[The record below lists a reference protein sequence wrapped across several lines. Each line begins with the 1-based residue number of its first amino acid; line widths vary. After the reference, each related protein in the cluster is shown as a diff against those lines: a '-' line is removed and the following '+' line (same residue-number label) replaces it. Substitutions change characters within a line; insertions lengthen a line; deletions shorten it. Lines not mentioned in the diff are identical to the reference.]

1 MADRYAINKST
12 LDGLADAIRAFKHTN
27 SSMTPEQMTAAIT
40 AYTWPWMGDDM
51 EAVTTLYDKT
61 YLLKDTSF
69 NGWAGSTTAK
79 TIITSATLSAFAA
92 EDMSQYEYVI
102 VWDSFAD
109 LVADDGT
116 TKKALPIMMRSVGV
130 QEIYRRPSSWANIEA
145 DNFNGN
151 TCTSLLTA
159 TFLRYYGTT
168 ANSATYTWSASYGIY
183 PAIVAASISNTTSAT
198 PNITPKTPTVSARCS
213 TTYMSVANVANLDQ
227 DNSKIRLMG
236 TLYRVRKSGILR
248 HIYERVANLT
258 RTSIPTQE
266 E

>member
-1 MADRYAINKST
+1 MANKLYEEASIQAIANAIRSKNKQVDT
-12 LDGLADAIRAFKHTN
+12 YTVADMADAIN
-27 SSMTPEQMTAAIT
+27 NIP
-40 AYTWPWMGDDM
+40 WPWMGDDM

-92 EDMSQYEYVI
+92 DDLSQYEYVI

-130 QEIYRRPSSWANIEA
+130 QEIYRRPNSWANIEA